1 MASGINQDYEFLL
14 KILIIGD
21 TGCGKS
27 CLLVRFTDDTFNE
40 NFIST
45 IGVDFKIRTL
55 KFDGKVVKLQIWD
68 SAGQER
74 FRNITSSYYRGAH
87 GIIVVY
93 DITDSA
99 SFDHVAMWL
108 KEIEKFA
115 ADNVSTIVVG
125 NKSDLAEKRAVE
137 TERASDFCQRIGL
150 PFLETSAKS
159 STNVEEAF
167 LTMSRV
173 IKDKVVSGAL
183 PLAQPLVKKPLNL
196 NATPVTEK
204 AGCCS

>member
-1 MASGINQDYEFLL
+1 MSGVNDSYEYLL

-55 KFDGKVVKLQIWD
+55 KVDGKVVKLQIWD

-93 DITDSA
+93 DITDSS

-125 NKSDLAEKRAVE
+125 NKSDMAEKRAVE
-137 TERASDFCQRIGL
+137 TERASDFCQRIGM
-150 PFLETSAKS
+150 PFLETSAKN

-173 IKDKVVSGAL
+173 IKDKVVSGTL

-196 NATPVTEK
+196 NATPVNEK